1 MPPTDQASQRQAL
14 RQLNDWPTRAI
25 ILAAGRGT
33 RLAPH
38 TDSVPKP
45 LLKVNGQPMLA
56 SILEALHVAA
66 ISNVC
71 LVTHHLA
78 EELVGFAGDGSRWN
92 LQIEYRRQES
102 LLGTADALLVASS
115 FMTEPTMV
123 LAADYVLPRNYLRA
137 LKFGYQASQADLY
150 ASLKK
155 MTPEEMERRN
165 GLRFDNRG
173 RVIEIV
179 EKPARGAI
187 QGNVGA
193 SLIYVLPPEITAY
206 LVQVEPSRRGEYEI
220 TDALNAMLTDGYL
233 LDGVFQDAPGEWQ
246 APPSGR

>member
-1 MPPTDQASQRQAL
+1 MPPTDRSSQRQAL

-25 ILAAGRGT
+25 ILAAGRGK
-33 RLAPH
+33 RLAPF
-38 TDSVPKP
+38 TNLVPKP

-56 SILEALHVAA
+56 SILEALHAA
-66 ISNVC
+66 AVSNVC
-71 LVTHHLA
+71 LVTHYLA
-78 EELVGFAGDGSRWN
+78 EQIVAFAGDGHRWN
-92 LQIEYRRQES
+92 LHIEYRRQSS
-102 LLGTADALLVASS
+102 LLGTADALRTASS
-115 FMTEPTMV
+115 FMSEPTLV

-137 LKFGYQASQADLY
+137 LKDGYQGSQSDVY

-179 EKPARGAI
+179 EKPAPGAI

-193 SLIYVLPPEITAY
+193 SLIYVLPPELATY
-206 LVQVEPSRRGEYEI
+206 LAQIEPSRRGEYEI
-220 TDALNAMLTDGYL
+220 TDALNAMLADGYVM
-233 LDGVFQDAPGEWQ
+233 DGVFQEAPGEWQ
-246 APPSGR
+246 APFSGW